1 MRQAWRNFLT
11 DLDRYSVVLGRS
23 KWSAF
28 FFAQGAQAAL
38 IYRFGHWLYADANSR
53 SLLIKFLKVLHFIC
67 FRLVEMFLGISLEPK
82 AQIGAGLYIGHFGTI
97 IVGSGVRMGKNCN
110 LSQGVTLGVDGRGE
124 NRGSPQVGDRVFIAP
139 GAKVFGKITIGDD
152 AAIGANAVINRP
164 LPDRA
169 VAIGN
174 PAKIV
179 SYNGSFDFISYMGM
193 ETDSARLE
201 SLAQAGTAP
210 SQQMDDV
217 NANDRQHQGEHG
229 HEK

>member
-1 MRQAWRNFLT
+1 MRQAWKDFLA

-38 IYRFGHWLYADANSR
+38 VYRIGHWLHTQQN
-53 SLLIKFLKVLHFIC
+53 LHNPLIKILLVVHFIF
-67 FRLVEMFLGISLEPK
+67 FRFTEMFTGISLEPK
-82 AQIGAGLYIGHFGTI
+82 AEIGAGLYIGHFGTI
-97 IVGSGVRMGKNCN
+97 IVGSGVRLGENCN

-124 NRGSPQVGDRVFIAP
+124 NRGSPQIGDRVFIAP

-152 AAIGANAVINRP
+152 VAIGANAVVNRS

-174 PAKIV
+174 PSKVV
-179 SYNGSFDFISYMGM
+179 SYNGSFDFIPYTNM
-193 ETDSARLE
+193 ENDPARNE
-201 SLAQAGTAP
+201 SLKRAGSTP
-210 SQQMDDV
+210 SQQVDDS
-217 NANDRQHQGEHG
+217 DSEDHQ
-229 HEK
+229 

>member
-164 LPDRA
+164 CP
-169 VAIGN
+169 
-174 PAKIV
+174 
-179 SYNGSFDFISYMGM
+179 
-193 ETDSARLE
+193 
-201 SLAQAGTAP
+201 TAP
-210 SQQMDDV
+210 SPSATPRRSSLTTAALTLLATWGWKPTRHASKASRKPGRLPHSRWMM
-217 NANDRQHQGEHG
+217 
-229 HEK
+229 